1 MWKGA
6 LIKDY
11 QLSTHIEFEPEV
23 LSALNAGRKI
33 DAIKTLRSL
42 RGIGLK
48 EAKELI
54 DNYVDEHASEG
65 ASVQKVESNVSVAK
79 LLFIGLIIYLVY
91 KFFNS

>member
-1 MWKGA
+1 MSA
-6 LIKDY
+6 DV
-11 QLSTHIEFEPEV
+11 EFEPEV
-23 LSALNAGRKI
+23 LTALNAGRKI

-54 DNYVDEHASEG
+54 DSYSETHASEDKSIEP
-65 ASVQKVESNVSVAK
+65 AESNFSVAK
-79 LLFIGLIIYLVY
+79 LLFVGLIIYLAY